1 MGFTLVAVS
10 GCCSLAVG
18 LGLLTAVISLVQV
31 GSRAWTSVAVVHGLS
46 SYSLG
51 ALEHNQRLWCKSLL
65 APRHVGF
72 SRIRDGTP
80 VYHTGRRALSLSHR
94 EALNYILNKQIP

>member
-51 ALEHNQRLWCKSLL
+51 ALEHSQ
-65 APRHVGF
+65 
-72 SRIRDGTP
+72 
-80 VYHTGRRALSLSHR
+80 
-94 EALNYILNKQIP
+94 